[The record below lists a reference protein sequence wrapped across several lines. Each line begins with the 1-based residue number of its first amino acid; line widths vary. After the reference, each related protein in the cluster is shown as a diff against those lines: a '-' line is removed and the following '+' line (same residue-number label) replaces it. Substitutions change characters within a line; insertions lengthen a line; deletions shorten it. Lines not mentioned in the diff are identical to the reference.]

1 MTAPGPGPDLTGRSV
16 LLPRSPDRAAGLARR
31 LRDAG
36 ADVTVAPVI
45 ERAPALDQHALR
57 DAVDRL
63 RDGRYAW
70 TVITSVNAVDALA
83 DALPVSDGGS
93 PAAQATFAAA
103 PTRWAAVGPATVR
116 ALRSVGIEPELV
128 PTDASAAGLVA
139 AFPGPSEDAEGATRD
154 WTVGG
159 AARAA
164 SSVPKWRSR
173 SDRERDAARA
183 APPTSHHVLLPLG
196 DRARPTLRD
205 GLARLGWTPEVVT
218 AYRTVRSE
226 LPADVVGRAYD
237 LVVVTSGSVA
247 REVADQLGTAAPV
260 VAIGRP
266 SAEAADEVGLTV
278 AGVASAP
285 TDDGLAAA
293 VTTALEQ
300 NP

>member
-83 DALPVSDGGS
+83 GALPGSDAGT
-93 PAAQATFAAA
+93 PATQAALAAA

-139 AFPGPSEDAEGATRD
+139 AFPGPSEGT
-154 WTVGG
+154 
-159 AARAA
+159 A
-164 SSVPKWRSR
+164 S
-173 SDRERDAARA
+173 
-183 APPTSHHVLLPLG
+183 PTPHRVLLPLG
-196 DRARPTLRD
+196 DRARPSLRD
-205 GLARLGWTPEVVT
+205 GLTRLGWTPEVVT

-226 LPADVVGRAYD
+226 LPADVVAHAYD

-266 SAEAADEVGLTV
+266 SAEVAGEVGLTV